1 VSNSATREVEEQS
14 ERPKTRESDTRRLS
28 YASGAAQKM
37 EDGQTKTYERKTS
50 FRLRAFFDLVF
61 VSQLCDA
68 NGLPTLHP
76 SWLKNAPMIA
86 LGLGSM

>member
-1 VSNSATREVEEQS
+1 MTGSTSSTYSNPHADKKV
-14 ERPKTRESDTRRLS
+14 KINFVVI
-28 YASGAAQKM
+28 SGEAPIILL
-37 EDGQTKTYERKTS
+37 YERKTS
-50 FRLRAFFDLVF
+50 FRLTAFFDLVF

-68 NGLPTLHP
+68 NGLTTLRP

>member
-1 VSNSATREVEEQS
+1 MF
-14 ERPKTRESDTRRLS
+14 D
-28 YASGAAQKM
+28 
-37 EDGQTKTYERKTS
+37 DYERKTS

-68 NGLPTLHP
+68 NGLTTLHP

-86 LGLGSM
+86 FGLGSMQIYFFCLSDRYSLITTSLSGAPSKMG